1 MQRDDARKSM
11 LEPDFQL
18 LFESAP
24 GLYLV
29 LLPDLTI
36 VAASNNYLSATMRR
50 REDLIG
56 VQLFEAFPDNP
67 DDAAATG
74 VANLRASINRV
85 LKTRLADAMAV
96 QKYDI
101 ARPSTE
107 GGGFEERFWS
117 PINSP
122 VLGSDQQ
129 ILYIIHRVEDV
140 TEFV

>member
-1 MQRDDARKSM
+1 MQRDDPGKSR

-36 VAASNNYLSATMRR
+36 VAASNSYLSATMRR
-50 REDLIG
+50 REELIG
-56 VQLFEAFPDNP
+56 VKLFEAFPDNP

-74 VANLRASINRV
+74 VANLRASIDRV

-101 ARPSTE
+101 VRPSTRRRRARRKILE
-107 GGGFEERFWS
+107 
-117 PINSP
+117 P
-122 VLGSDQQ
+122 DQFAGP
-129 ILYIIHRVEDV
+129 RARTSKSCTSF
-140 TEFV
+140 TE

>member
-1 MQRDDARKSM
+1 MQRDDPRKSM
-11 LEPDFQL
+11 VEPDFQL

-101 ARPSTE
+101 ARPSIE

-122 VLGSDQQ
+122 VLGPDQQ
-129 ILYIIHRVEDV
+129 ILYIF
-140 TEFV
+140 TE

>member
-1 MQRDDARKSM
+1 MQRDDPGKSL

-36 VAASNNYLSATMRR
+36 VAVSNSYLSATMRR
-50 REDLIG
+50 REELIG
-56 VQLFEAFPDNP
+56 IKLFEAFPDNP
-67 DDAAATG
+67 DDPSATG
-74 VANLRASINRV
+74 VTNLRASIERV
-85 LKTRLADAMAV
+85 LKNRLADAMAV

-107 GGGFEERFWS
+107 GGGFEEGRVCD
-117 PINSP
+117 IA
-122 VLGSDQQ
+122 SDRREKPR
-129 ILYIIHRVEDV
+129 LAKCLEDRCV
-140 TEFV
+140 